1 MRTLRG
7 GNAMAVIARLNPVI
21 RGWAAYYRGVVSCQ
35 VFGSPR

>member
-21 RGWAAYYRGVVSCQ
+21 RGSPGV
-35 VFGSPR
+35 GSLLQDVA